1 MRAQD
6 VHHEQAQ
13 HQTRV
18 GGNNRESKVLW
29 DPHPRKGKR
38 SDRQPTG
45 KGGRGKGERGFS
57 VLQGRLMVTAGP
69 MASDGVATEESSRAP
84 SSKFVHHRQQKFEV
98 VQRDSWGGKPRH
110 LVGEGGKGKN
120 GKFGRKGGNQK
131 LGGEASNS
139 NGWLGG
145 ARGERHPQSG
155 ETRHCRFGTHC
166 KYMHKYCPFVHVHTV
181 GGKGQA
187 SPTKVENYWS
197 ALRGRDERN
206 SLRPKKD
213 SHSTQRG
220 RGLPS
225 DWVFRVWPRPP
236 NPLPTGCLKNVY
248 AWVPSTIDDWVFHH
262 GS

>member
-6 VHHEQAQ
+6 VHHVQAQ

-38 SDRQPTG
+38 GDRQPTG

-110 LVGEGGKGKN
+110 LVMEGAKVKTEILGGKVETK
-120 GKFGRKGGNQK
+120 
-131 LGGEASNS
+131 S
-139 NGWLGG
+139 
-145 ARGERHPQSG
+145 RGVKR
-155 ETRHCRFGTHC
+155 
-166 KYMHKYCPFVHVHTV
+166 
-181 GGKGQA
+181 
-187 SPTKVENYWS
+187 
-197 ALRGRDERN
+197 
-206 SLRPKKD
+206 
-213 SHSTQRG
+213 
-220 RGLPS
+220 
-225 DWVFRVWPRPP
+225 
-236 NPLPTGCLKNVY
+236 
-248 AWVPSTIDDWVFHH
+248 
-262 GS
+262 